1 MRFTSFALA
10 AFLLGASV
18 SPVRAQSFKRGFE
31 VGAGMSTTSPTPEG
45 ETNSYGP
52 GLLAGVYGS
61 VQLFKPVGV
70 QLEAVY
76 VQKHSKATAK
86 GVESDLRL
94 DYFEIPI
101 LAKLA
106 LFKGVYI
113 LEGIEFGFPVKATV
127 TGPSGAD
134 TNIEDTTTKP
144 DLGLIIGVV
153 VPAGRIG
160 LEGRYESGFKTIDS
174 TGVAVVRN
182 RSLFF
187 VVRVPF

>member
-1 MRFTSFALA
+1 MRFTSLAVA
-10 AFLLGASV
+10 AFLLGASA
-18 SPVRAQSFKRGFE
+18 SPVRAQGFKRGFE
-31 VGAGMSTTSPTPEG
+31 VGAGMSTTSPTPAG

-52 GLLAGVYGS
+52 GLLAGLYGS

-70 QLEAVY
+70 QFEAIY

-86 GVESDLRL
+86 GVESEVRL

-101 LAKLA
+101 LAKLS
-106 LFKGVYI
+106 LFKGLYI
-113 LEGIEFGFPVKATV
+113 LEGIEFGFPVKANV
-127 TGPSGAD
+127 RAPSGAD
-134 TNIEDTTTKP
+134 TNIKDTTTNP
-144 DLGLIIGVV
+144 DIGLIIGVV